1 MCHNFPRFILH
12 IKGEVGGDGTSDVTG
27 EDAACNE
34 TRHKAAAEMTFFPF
48 EFYRFPP
55 FRGGPFLPLNF

>member
-1 MCHNFPRFILH
+1 MCHDFPRFILH

-34 TRHKAAAEMTFFPF
+34 TRHKAAAEMTFFHSNFIDFRRLGAAPF
-48 EFYRFPP
+48 CH
-55 FRGGPFLPLNF
+55 